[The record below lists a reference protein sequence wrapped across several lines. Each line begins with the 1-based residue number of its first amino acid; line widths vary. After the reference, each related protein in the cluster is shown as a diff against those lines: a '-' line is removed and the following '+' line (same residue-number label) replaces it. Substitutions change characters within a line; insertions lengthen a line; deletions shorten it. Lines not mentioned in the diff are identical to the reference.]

1 MKRAAVPRR
10 AHRLL
15 WAYIALASAIG
26 VVLVATFYTVEVHNI
41 DDWARQALDIAREE
55 DAAQNRSARSSGD
68 TYRVNSVIDADGT
81 PMAVTTDSDGVFFA
95 APWELTTYYGAH
107 QDDWEGLGV
116 RLLRSPGRTLYVQR
130 GIVVPGRD
138 DVLYAVDVTA
148 PFAVL
153 EQSMAALVA
162 LMCGA
167 TIALA
172 AGGLWVTRRLDAADA
187 RTRAF
192 FANAS
197 HELKTPLAAIRGYA
211 AALGDGT
218 VDAGEAVGVLE
229 REATRMGSLVDSVLA
244 LSKVDA
250 GAASPAFGP
259 VDLRETAYA
268 ALQDLNAVA
277 QAGGVALESR
287 LENPLLVNG
296 DDDMLFSTVSNM
308 VSNAVAHAMSR
319 VTVEA
324 SQSERETVLAVFDD
338 GTPAEGELEDAFERF
353 QSATQG
359 GSGIGLALAREY
371 ARLHGGDVVLF
382 REGQVTVCRLTL
394 PRSPKNPLPKEEP
407 CAGRPAPFPLSLLP
421 APWPARLSGAARCLR
436 K

>member
-1 MKRAAVPRR
+1 M
-10 AHRLL
+10 
-15 WAYIALASAIG
+15 
-26 VVLVATFYTVEVHNI
+26 
-41 DDWARQALDIAREE
+41 
-55 DAAQNRSARSSGD
+55 
-68 TYRVNSVIDADGT
+68 
-81 PMAVTTDSDGVFFA
+81 
-95 APWELTTYYGAH
+95 
-107 QDDWEGLGV
+107 
-116 RLLRSPGRTLYVQR
+116 
-130 GIVVPGRD
+130 VPGRD